1 MKKEEK
7 RALAAIILIGS
18 FVFLV
23 FSWLMC
29 FDDDDFL
36 GIAII
41 SSTIFI
47 LCVRSIICQEF
58 YAVAEQKGY
67 ADKKYFWYSFIFGL
81 VGYLLVIAL
90 PDKTAI
96 KKSVDNKLSEL

>member
-1 MKKEEK
+1 MKEEK
-7 RALAAIILIGS
+7 KKWLAAIIFIGS
-18 FVFLV
+18 FVLLV
-23 FSWLMC
+23 LSWLMC
-29 FDDDDFL
+29 FVDDDFF

-41 SSTIFI
+41 SSAIFL

-90 PDKTAI
+90 PDK
-96 KKSVDNKLSEL
+96 KK